1 MKNTYFIL
9 FALGSLVVCTLIL
22 GIYGAIGWFLFWVGY
37 AYAFYE
43 NKYCFC
49 NYTSGLKPE
58 KEPEK
63 ELIKEPIKTKKDI
76 GGASG
81 GASRG
86 K

>member
-1 MKNTYFIL
+1 MKNRYFII

-22 GIYGAIGWFLFWVGY
+22 GIYGAIGWFLFWAGY

-49 NYTSGLKPE
+49 NDTSGLKPI
-58 KEPEK
+58 KEP
-63 ELIKEPIKTKKDI
+63 IKEPIKTKKDI